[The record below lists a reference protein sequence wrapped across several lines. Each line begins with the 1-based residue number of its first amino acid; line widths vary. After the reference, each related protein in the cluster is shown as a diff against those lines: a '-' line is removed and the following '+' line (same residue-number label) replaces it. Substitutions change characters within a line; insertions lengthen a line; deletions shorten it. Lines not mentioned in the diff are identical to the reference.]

1 MGEYAQDHCPIELQS
16 EAVGHAVRAAL
27 MYTGLAAVGM
37 ETGDRKYLDA
47 AKRLWDNVVTTKL
60 HISGGIG
67 AEHKEEKF
75 GSQYDLPNDAY
86 LETCAGVAFA
96 FWAGEMHCAFGNASY
111 MDAFECALYNN
122 VLPALS
128 VDGTHYFYENP
139 LISDGSVERWDWHV
153 CPCCPP
159 MFIKLMGCL
168 QDYIYSFSADSIY
181 VNLHIGSSFTKDF
194 GDGPVTV
201 SQKNCALPSA
211 PLPSVRAVP

>member
-1 MGEYAQDHCPIELQS
+1 
-16 EAVGHAVRAAL
+16 

-47 AKRLWDNVVTTKL
+47 AKRLCDNVVTTKL

-96 FWAGEMHCAFGNASY
+96 FWAGEMHCAFGDASY

-128 VDGTHYFYENP
+128 VDGTHYFAA
-139 LISDGSVERWDWHV
+139 SVLPGRDRQPRRDR
-153 CPCCPP
+153 CGAGRQPP
-159 MFIKLMGCL
+159 
-168 QDYIYSFSADSIY
+168 
-181 VNLHIGSSFTKDF
+181 
-194 GDGPVTV
+194 
-201 SQKNCALPSA
+201 
-211 PLPSVRAVP
+211 VPGRNHGMRRSGT

>member
-47 AKRLWDNVVTTKL
+47 AKRLWDNIVTTKL

-86 LETCAGVAFA
+86 LETC
-96 FWAGEMHCAFGNASY
+96 
-111 MDAFECALYNN
+111 
-122 VLPALS
+122 
-128 VDGTHYFYENP
+128 T
-139 LISDGSVERWDWHV
+139 
-153 CPCCPP
+153 
-159 MFIKLMGCL
+159 
-168 QDYIYSFSADSIY
+168 SAA
-181 VNLHIGSSFTKDF
+181 
-194 GDGPVTV
+194 P
-201 SQKNCALPSA
+201 SQKTSGT
-211 PLPSVRAVP
+211 VR